1 MTKKLGKSF
10 WWLWLFANIG
20 GSTILPL
27 LVWQDPYDLR
37 SRILL
42 NEILQGIGIALAQ
55 STVLKERLAQ
65 QPWWVPLTL
74 CGWFSGLGLIYFV
87 PVLSW
92 RRTSG
97 LPPLQILLLDFA
109 LMGAII
115 GICQWQLLR
124 RFRAGGL
131 WLFASTLG
139 FAASAWGMYW
149 GYALQSRFNQSP
161 WLATAIATVLQG
173 AIYGAVTG
181 VAAFK
186 ILRSP
191 KIIKPK
197 SNPKSK

>member
-20 GSTILPL
+20 GSAILPL
-27 LVWQDPYDLR
+27 IVWQDPYDVR

-42 NEILQGIGIALAQ
+42 NELLQGIGIALAQ
-55 STVLKERLAQ
+55 STVLKERLIQ

-74 CGWFSGLGLIYFV
+74 LGWFSGLATVYFV

-92 RRTSG
+92 RS
-97 LPPLQILLLDFA
+97 LPSLPTLQILLIDFA
-109 LMGAII
+109 IIGAIV

-131 WLFASTLG
+131 WLFASTIGL
-139 FAASAWGMYW
+139 AASAWGLHW
-149 GYALQSRFNQSP
+149 GYALQVMFNQSAFV
-161 WLATAIATVLQG
+161 ATLIATFLQG
-173 AIYGAVTG
+173 AIYGAITG
-181 VAAFK
+181 LAAFK

-191 KIIKPK
+191 KLIKQK
-197 SNPKSK
+197 K